1 MMRPSGCT
9 GGGVAA
15 QPVER
20 IAQRQGFDPD
30 LGSFGHLVVKPGHES
45 VHLGDQ
51 ARELVNESAANALF
65 TSQLRFSLHDVFRT
79 QAKHR
84 ARNFERGLDRVPG
97 RDDRLGRPGSFKL
110 PAQLS
115 G

>member
-1 MMRPSGCT
+1 M
-9 GGGVAA
+9 AA
-15 QPVER
+15 QSV
-20 IAQRQGFDPD
+20 QGVTKRQGFDPD
-30 LGSFGHLVVKPGHES
+30 LGSFGHLVVKPGHEN

-84 ARNFERGLDRVPG
+84 SRDFERGLD
-97 RDDRLGRPGSFKL
+97 
-110 PAQLS
+110 
-115 G
+115 